1 MWPASF
7 EGRLR
12 SWTALRS
19 QVVNFTQESALR
31 TINSW
36 WFATPWRPY
45 YLHWDDLS
53 TWPDPWQL
61 LNENI
66 YCDIARGLG
75 ILYTI
80 ALADH
85 PEIQDASL
93 ILTQDNGTLVQVS
106 AEKYILNWEPDTIVN
121 TSLSFQ
127 TTRSIT
133 QHQIKQKYN

>member
-19 QVVNFTQESALR
+19 QIRYLHPQTALVA
-31 TINSW
+31 INSW
-36 WFATPWRPY
+36 WFAAPWRPY
-45 YLHWDDLS
+45 YLHWDDQI

-66 YCDIARGLG
+66 YCDVARGLG

-85 PEIQDASL
+85 PDIQDAQL
-93 ILTQDNGTLVQVS
+93 VLTQDNGTLVQVGRR
-106 AEKYILNWEPDTIVN
+106 KYILNWEPDTIVN

-127 TTRSIT
+127 NTRSIT